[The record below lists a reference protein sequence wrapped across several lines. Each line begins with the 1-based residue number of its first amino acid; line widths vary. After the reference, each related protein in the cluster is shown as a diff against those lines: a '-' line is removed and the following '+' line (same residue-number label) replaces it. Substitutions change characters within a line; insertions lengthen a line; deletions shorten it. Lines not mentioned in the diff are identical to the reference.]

1 MYPPPLA
8 GGVYQTANVQM
19 NLTYE
24 WDLFGK
30 NRAALD
36 AAIGAS
42 QAAIADAQ
50 QARLLLSTQVT
61 RTYLG
66 MVRLQAQRA
75 LQQQYSKQGGEKTDS
90 QATHANLHNSGG
102 ESIQSLLFCNAIS
115 QVWRRQMREWSA
127 LFWDRDRRKSCR
139 LRRG

>member
-1 MYPPPLA
+1 MIEAQGANDKVQSLASLDATQQRFSAVGMYPPPLA

-24 WDLFGK
+24 WDVFGK

-50 QARLLLSTQVT
+50 QARLLLAS
-61 RTYLG
+61 
-66 MVRLQAQRA
+66 
-75 LQQQYSKQGGEKTDS
+75 
-90 QATHANLHNSGG
+90 
-102 ESIQSLLFCNAIS
+102 
-115 QVWRRQMREWSA
+115 
-127 LFWDRDRRKSCR
+127 
-139 LRRG
+139 